1 MKCDGFWKVEC
12 SGKHSAILILFYSF
26 EIENKNDKWKNT
38 NKRKKQII
46 GYKFNQMKNALW
58 SKQAQKEQFQVK
70 FYRFQIDARWTIDT
84 VSVIEDHQKIRTKK
98 NQTNWRST
106 RSRLSSFLSSF
117 LLKFQDFRTA
127 KNMVRWMKSF
137 WLLYIF
143 ILILLKRWTT
153 RKYWNVRKQQFCQ
166 LWKLFFTNIFVEQQN
181 FKATKKA

>member
-1 MKCDGFWKVEC
+1 ME
-12 SGKHSAILILFYSF
+12 
-26 EIENKNDKWKNT
+26 
-38 NKRKKQII
+38 
-46 GYKFNQMKNALW
+46 NALW
-58 SKQAQKEQFQVK
+58 SKQAQKGQFQVK

-84 VSVIEDHQKIRTKK
+84 VSVIEDHQKIRTKT
-98 NQTNWRST
+98 NQTNWMST

-117 LLKFQDFRTA
+117 WLKFQDFRTA

-166 LWKLFFTNIFVEQQN
+166 LRKLFFTKYFC
-181 FKATKKA
+181 KTTKFQSDEKSINGIKIRW